1 MLTLEHAA
9 CPPLAQAAPAMDS
22 QPGAS
27 KRPWAS
33 VENLIPQGYRLDA
46 DGLYREKENGED
58 RISGPVWVSARTR
71 DPQGEEWGIF
81 VQWIDPDGKERKR
94 AFPRDLL
101 HDKRG
106 IPLAQALS
114 ISGLEVIPGCEGALV
129 KYLGSFDVPQRLRA
143 VAQLGW
149 LPGEDLAYVL
159 PDRVIDLGKGQVI
172 VYQPERYS
180 PTTAT
185 MRQSGTLEQW
195 QKHVGEA
202 CKGNPRLIFALC
214 AAFSGPLLKLANMES
229 GGFHLFGAS
238 SKGKTTA
245 LQCAGSVWG
254 NGADPAT
261 SDDSYIGRWN
271 TTGNALEAIAA
282 AHNDGF
288 LILDELGTCSAQDFG
303 KVIYDLFGGLGK
315 SRLSK
320 DALLKPRRSW
330 RMFGLSSGEISVR
343 QRIENEKGTAHA
355 GQLIRLI
362 DMRVENNIIVNTHGK
377 SPAEFVKRLKS
388 DCARFYGCA
397 GPEFLRHLVLEFSD
411 LANAVYEIR
420 TRVDE
425 WCAGAIDSGRQISG
439 LHDRGM
445 QRFGLVAVA
454 GIFASKWGISPNDS
468 EEVDRAILEVARSW
482 LDDAESLSDGERG
495 IRAVREFIEMHQ
507 FSRFLIPK
515 DSAITNIRDCAGYR
529 SGEFFM
535 FNDAGFK
542 EACGE
547 YDLSEV
553 AEELRR
559 RGLLGIDDST
569 RFKAKHL
576 LPGGQRHRF
585 YQVRDSI
592 LKG

>member
-1 MLTLEHAA
+1 MLTLEHTA
-9 CPPLAQAAPAMDS
+9 CAPLAQDAPATESD
-22 QPGAS
+22 PGTS

-33 VENLIPQGYRLDA
+33 IENRIPQGFRLDA
-46 DGLYREKENGED
+46 DGLYREKDSSED
-58 RISGPVWVSARTR
+58 RISGPIWVSARTR

-81 VQWIDPDGKERKR
+81 VQWIDPDGKEHKR

-106 IPLAQALS
+106 IPLVQALS
-114 ISGLEVIPGCEGALV
+114 AGGLEVIPGCESFLV

-149 LPGEDLAYVL
+149 LSGDGLAYVL
-159 PDRVIDLGKGQVI
+159 PDRVIDAGNGQVI

-180 PTTAT
+180 PTAAT
-185 MRQSGTLEQW
+185 MRQSGTLAQW

-214 AAFSGPLLKLANMES
+214 TAFAGPLLKLANMES

-254 NGADPAT
+254 NGADPTT

-271 TTGNALEAIAA
+271 TTGNALEATAA
-282 AHNDGF
+282 AHNDGL

-303 KVIYDLFGGLGK
+303 KIIYDLFGGQGK

-343 QRIENEKGTAHA
+343 QRIEKEKGTAHA

-362 DMRVENNIIVNTHGK
+362 DIRVENNIIVHTHGK
-377 SPAEFVKRLKS
+377 TSAEFVKKLKN

-397 GPEFLRHLVLEFSD
+397 GPEFLKLLVLEYSD
-411 LANAVYEIR
+411 LDNAVYEIR
-420 TRVDE
+420 ARVDE
-425 WCAGAIDSGRQISG
+425 WCASAVDFERQVSG
-439 LHDRGM
+439 LHERGL
-445 QRFGLVAVA
+445 QRFALAAVA
-454 GIFASKWGISPNDS
+454 GILASEWEILPIDS
-468 EEVDRAILEVARSW
+468 EDVDRAILEVARSW
-482 LDDAESLSDGERG
+482 LDDAVSLSDGERG
-495 IRAVREFIEMHQ
+495 VRAVREFIEKHQ
-507 FSRFLIPK
+507 YSRFAFPK
-515 DSAITNIRDCAGYR
+515 DSETTNIRDCAGYR
-529 SGEFFM
+529 SGEFFL

-559 RGLLGIDDST
+559 RGLLGVDDPT
-569 RFKAKHL
+569 RLKAKHL